1 MNAQI
6 YVSPLG
12 GQGVRTG
19 GWKERPSVETDGL
32 NDCLP
37 YEKKVDENA
46 LRLSSNS
53 FINIL
58 DKLY

>member
-1 MNAQI
+1 MLK
-6 YVSPLG
+6 SKFPLRG
-12 GQGVRTG
+12 TG
-19 GWKERPSVETDGL
+19 GRIKERPSVETDGL

-46 LRLSSNS
+46 FRLISNS

-58 DKLY
+58 NK

>member
-1 MNAQI
+1 MLK
-6 YVSPLG
+6 SKFLRRG
-12 GQGVRTG
+12 GDRGRV
-19 GWKERPSVETDGL
+19 KERPSVETDGL

-53 FINIL
+53 FINVTNT
-58 DKLY
+58 